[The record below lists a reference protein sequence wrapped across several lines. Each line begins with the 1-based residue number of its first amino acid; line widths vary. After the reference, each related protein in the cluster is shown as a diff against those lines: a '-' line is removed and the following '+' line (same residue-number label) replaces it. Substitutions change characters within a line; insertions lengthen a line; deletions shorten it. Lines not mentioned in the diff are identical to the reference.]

1 MSVAHGIARQGG
13 EVALHLAV
21 PLHAR
26 DRAPPPTLHV
36 AQRRLVVAAPGRNCL
51 AEVTVL
57 GFDDF
62 VRVLA
67 DEGELTRSSELAAGH
82 RLHGMSPWLW
92 LHIESNTLILRVV
105 LSIGTPG
112 V

>member
-1 MSVAHGIARQGG
+1 MPAMSVTHGLARQGG

-21 PLHAR
+21 PFHAR
-26 DRAPPPTLHV
+26 DRAPPPSFHV
-36 AQRRLVVAAPGRNCL
+36 AQRRLVITSPIRDRV

-57 GFDDF
+57 GFDDL

-82 RLHGMSPWLW
+82 RLHDSVSL
-92 LHIESNTLILRVV
+92 VV
-105 LSIGTPG
+105 IAY
-112 V
+112 